1 MPAHTGFART
11 AAPRFRRS
19 DYRFSPKRAPAASV
33 ETVIRIDSLVNRLYS
48 VWIWAATAVIATA
61 WLPLL
66 ALIYIIT
73 VPLDPGR
80 YTVGRWF
87 RRCAVTSVALNP
99 LWRFRTSGFRP
110 ADPRLPYV
118 AVSNHESLADI
129 FLISHLPWE
138 MKWLSK
144 DAIFKIPIMG
154 WMMRM
159 AGDIAVSRS
168 ERSSRVE
175 ALEQCKDRLDRKVSI
190 MIFPEGTRS
199 NDGTLLPFKDGAF
212 RLAVERGLPILPMAV
227 AGTRSAM
234 KKGSLVF
241 GRSVAEVRVLE
252 PIPTEGLTVKDV
264 PALRDRVRALIQDA
278 RDQLAA
284 ELEPKSKLAA
294 SPSAT

>member
-1 MPAHTGFART
+1 
-11 AAPRFRRS
+11 
-19 DYRFSPKRAPAASV
+19 
-33 ETVIRIDSLVNRLYS
+33 LVNRLYS

-66 ALIYIIT
+66 ALIYVLT
-73 VPLDPGR
+73 VPRDPGR

-99 LWRFRTSGFRP
+99 LWRFRTSGYRP
-110 ADPRLPYV
+110 VDPRRPYV

-175 ALEQCKDRLDRKVSI
+175 ALEQCKDRLDREVSI

-252 PIPTEGLTVKDV
+252 PIPTEGLTVRDV

-284 ELEPKSKLAA
+284 ELEPESKLAA